1 MVKIMANQNDKVYY
15 NRGYL
20 FRKKDDPVGVSGE
33 NDSLELYVYGV
44 NDKVTSTGQE
54 ILELSCSGNFNKNNG
69 IDYVL
74 GEDVYSDKDKG
85 LVFITCS
92 AWDMKRDRLKKLNV
106 RKGFVLLVYGKFEK
120 QTFTRSDGT
129 PGVSVVCKNVKN
141 FFITKYPN
149 DGQGGNVAP
158 ATPAPASTQSQSA
171 PAPAPAPA
179 APATNAMNPPVPD
192 SQPTGNTAPID
203 ASDVQVPF

>member
-1 MVKIMANQNDKVYY
+1 MANGTDKVYY

-44 NDKVTSTGQE
+44 NDKVTTTGQQ
-54 ILELSCSGNFNKNNG
+54 ILELQCSGNFNKNNG

-92 AWDMKRDRLKKLNV
+92 AWDMKRERLQKLNV

-120 QTFTRSDGT
+120 QTYTRQDGSQ
-129 PGVSVVCKNVKN
+129 GVSVVCKNVKN

-149 DGQGGNVAP
+149 DGQGGNTAP
-158 ATPAPASTQSQSA
+158 AQSNSAPAPAPAAQAPTQNT

-179 APATNAMNPPVPD
+179 APVALPMNEPQAPV
-192 SQPTGNTAPID
+192 GNTAPVD